1 LTNYWFLDLIIL
13 VKIIL
18 KITKKSIYMFD
29 GIKNTANMLG
39 QANKMKQQQDKLQK
53 MLSGIRVSGISKNGK
68 VTVTVTGDQKIV
80 DVKIDPSL
88 IKFVYENFLNTD
100 DVDTQNKGQSMITT
114 NIMEASNDALS
125 KVQVEMVKK
134 MQEGNGMNDLMD
146 MFKGMQ
152 G

>member
-1 LTNYWFLDLIIL
+1 ML
-13 VKIIL
+13 
-18 KITKKSIYMFD
+18 D

-39 QANKMKQQQDKLQK
+39 QANKMKQQQAKLQT
-53 MLSGIRVSGISKNGK
+53 MLQGIRVSGISKNGK
-68 VTVTVTGDQKIV
+68 VTVTVTGEQKIV

-88 IKFVYENFLNTD
+88 IKFVYENFMNSD
-100 DVDTQNKGQSMITT
+100 DVDTQNRGQSMITT
-114 NIMEASNDALS
+114 NIMEASNDAIS

-152 G
+152 

>member
-1 LTNYWFLDLIIL
+1 
-13 VKIIL
+13 
-18 KITKKSIYMFD
+18 MFD

-39 QANKMKQQQDKLQK
+39 QANKMKQQQAKLQT
-53 MLSGIRVSGISKNGK
+53 MLQGIRVSGISKNGK
-68 VTVTVTGDQKIV
+68 VTVTVTGEQKIV

-88 IKFVYENFLNTD
+88 IKFVYENFMNSD
-100 DVDTQNKGQSMITT
+100 DVDTQNRGQAMITT
-114 NIMEASNDALS
+114 NIMEASNDAIS

-152 G
+152 

>member
-1 LTNYWFLDLIIL
+1 
-13 VKIIL
+13 
-18 KITKKSIYMFD
+18 MFD

-39 QANKMKQQQDKLQK
+39 QANKMKQQQAKLQT
-53 MLSGIRVSGISKNGK
+53 MLQGIRVSGISKNGK
-68 VTVTVTGDQKIV
+68 VTVTVTGEQKIV

-88 IKFVYENFLNTD
+88 IKFVYENFINSD
-100 DVDTQNKGQSMITT
+100 DVDTQNRGQAMITT
-114 NIMEASNDALS
+114 NIMEASNDAIS

-152 G
+152 

>member
-1 LTNYWFLDLIIL
+1 
-13 VKIIL
+13 
-18 KITKKSIYMFD
+18 MFD

-39 QANKMKQQQDKLQK
+39 QANKMKQQQAKLQT

-68 VTVTVTGDQKIV
+68 ATVTVTGEQKIV

-88 IKFVYENFLNTD
+88 IKFVYENFIQSD
-100 DVDTQNKGQSMITT
+100 DVDTQNRGQAMITT

-152 G
+152 

>member
-1 LTNYWFLDLIIL
+1 
-13 VKIIL
+13 
-18 KITKKSIYMFD
+18 MFD

-39 QANKMKQQQDKLQK
+39 QANKMKQQQAKLQT
-53 MLSGIRVSGISKNGK
+53 MLQGIRVSGISKNGK
-68 VTVTVTGDQKIV
+68 ATVTVTGEQKIV

-88 IKFVYENFLNTD
+88 IKFVYENFIMSD
-100 DVDTQNKGQSMITT
+100 DADTQNRGQAMITT
-114 NIMEASNDALS
+114 NIMEASNDAIS

-152 G
+152 

>member
-1 LTNYWFLDLIIL
+1 
-13 VKIIL
+13 
-18 KITKKSIYMFD
+18 MFD

-39 QANKMKQQQDKLQK
+39 QANKMKQQQAKLQT
-53 MLSGIRVSGISKNGK
+53 MLQGIRVSGISKNGK
-68 VTVTVTGDQKIV
+68 VTVTVTGEQKIV

-88 IKFVYENFLNTD
+88 IKFVYENFMNSD
-100 DVDTQNKGQSMITT
+100 DVDTQNRGQSMITT
-114 NIMEASNDALS
+114 NIMEASNDAIS

-152 G
+152 